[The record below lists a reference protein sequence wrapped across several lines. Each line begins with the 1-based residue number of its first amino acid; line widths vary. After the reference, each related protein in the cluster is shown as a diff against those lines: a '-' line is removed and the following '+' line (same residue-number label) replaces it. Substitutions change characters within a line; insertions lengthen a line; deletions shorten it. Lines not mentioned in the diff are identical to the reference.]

1 MIAVLRQMILSV
13 TAAALF
19 GSVLI
24 SLTEGRAQQEIVRI
38 AVGLMVVLALINPLR
53 TVKMPELGGLFS
65 GQEEY
70 RSEGENA
77 YYEAVLEEFTEQTES
92 WLEQRAEELGIEC
105 SINISA
111 EQEDGAVSITRAEV
125 SAEGLSEPEKTEL
138 IDEIAEQCGIST
150 EAVVIK

>member
-38 AVGLMVVLALINPLR
+38 AVGLMVVLALRNPLR
-53 TVKMPELGGLFS
+53 TVRMPEPGVLFS

-70 RSEGENA
+70 RNEGENA
-77 YYEAVLEEFTEQTES
+77 YYEAVLEEFAEQTES

-105 SINISA
+105 SVNISA
-111 EQEDGAVSITRAEV
+111 EQEDGVVSITRAEV
-125 SAEGLSEPEKTEL
+125 SAEGLSESEKSEL
-138 IDEIAEQCGIST
+138 VDEIAEQCGIST